1 MPVAQQR
8 LLLLGA
14 TGLVGGHVLDRLLVD
29 GSQHRVLAPVRRT
42 QPRVHPRLQSLV
54 CDPSTVSGRDALRRA
69 MHDGGVDV
77 LISCLGSTARAAGSR
92 QAFAAIDRDL
102 VVELAADARAAGA
115 RHAIVVS
122 SVGASP
128 TARSFYL
135 RVKGEMEVGVAAL
148 GFDRC
153 DLLRPGLLLGER
165 REHRPLEAIGQ
176 RLLPLL
182 DPLLPER
189 LARFRSIDAAT
200 VAAAAVALLDATDA
214 GRFVH
219 EGAMLHRRSR

>member
-1 MPVAQQR
+1 MPLTHHR
-8 LLLLGA
+8 ILLLGA
-14 TGLVGGHVLDRLLVD
+14 SGMVGGHVLDRLLVD
-29 GSQHRVLAPVRRT
+29 GSQRRVLAPVRRT
-42 QPRVHPRLQSLV
+42 HPREHSQLQSLV
-54 CDPSTVSGRDALRRA
+54 CDPSTDAGRDALRRA
-69 MHDGGVDV
+69 MHAGGVDA
-77 LISCLGSTARAAGSR
+77 LICCLGSTARAAGSR

-102 VVELAADARAAGA
+102 VVELAADACAAGA
-115 RHAIVVS
+115 RQAIVVS

-128 TARSFYL
+128 TARSVYL

-153 DLLRPGLLLGER
+153 DMLRPGLLLGER
-165 REHRPLEAIGQ
+165 REHRPLEAMGQ

-189 LARFRSIDAAT
+189 LARFRSIDATT
-200 VAAAAVALLDATDA
+200 VAAAAVALLDANDV

-219 EGAMLHRRSR
+219 EGAMLHRATR